1 MTRCLLRAAAGATCV
16 LPLLGCPSA
25 PKEVAYDLARRA
37 GVAERWS
44 TGEVLLFGTQA
55 AEPQQA
61 DGFYREAGGGAGD
74 PFLWTK
80 GEAEVALRWSRV
92 VPRVGILDMAPYR
105 GVRDQSVEVRLNR
118 HRVGQFRLN
127 DARHRYRIVLPAEA
141 QQPGENRLRLVF
153 SATASP
159 AEADPKNADRRQLAA
174 QLWSLVT
181 GPARDAS
188 FEDLL
193 GRDAPRPFGVT
204 ESEGGAPALSLVGP
218 SLVRYAVRLPP
229 GAELRFTP
237 DLHPAARAAAG
248 AASFRV
254 TLEGPDSEGRAPQE
268 LWKRV
273 IGSRDPK
280 GPEVAVS
287 LPGAAGDIVRLG
299 LEVVPT
305 GGSRFAWGVWMAP
318 RILGRGASDPLD
330 PGPHPAKENARAEG
344 LRKSLA
350 RANVLLVI
358 LDAAR
363 AREFGAYGCARATTP
378 EIDRIA
384 GEGVL
389 FEKAFTP
396 AVYTLGAMAS
406 VWTSQYPD
414 RHHGDVSF
422 SSPLPRDRLTLADVL
437 SAQGILTAGF
447 VANPIAGGFN
457 RFDRGFQEFHELWRE
472 LGSGGGVF
480 RQAVP
485 AWLARN
491 KDRRFF
497 AYLHFREP
505 HFPYDPEPP
514 FDTKFGPEGPIPKP
528 ARRDMKWITD
538 VNQGRRALD
547 PEERDHLVRLYDGNL
562 AFADQEVGAL
572 RRALEAEGLW
582 EKTVVIVAAD
592 HGEELFEHGW
602 IGHNVQ
608 LYEPSARVPLVVR
621 FPSGAGPRGLRV
633 GELVDLLDLAPTIAD
648 VFGVLGQG
656 GSDKAF
662 QGKSLLPVALGA
674 PGKPMVLSRTVW
686 DRPCYGLRDGRYAL
700 TVDTRTGEGRLFD
713 TVADP
718 EEAHDLSG
726 KLLLRTAYYRQ
737 TLDHWTRNLA
747 RPVRSGTEEGAVMTR
762 EQCESLKSMGYLPA
776 GLACPER

>member
-1 MTRCLLRAAAGATCV
+1 MTRGLLRAAAGATLV
-16 LPLLGCPSA
+16 LPLLGCPSP

-44 TGEVLLFGTQA
+44 TGEVLLFGTPA

-61 DGFYREAGGGAGD
+61 EGFYREAGGGTGD

-80 GEAEVALRWSRV
+80 GEAEVALRWSSV
-92 VPRVGILDMAPYR
+92 APRVGIVDLAPYR
-105 GVRDQSVEVRLNR
+105 GVRDQSLEVRLNG
-118 HRVGQFRLN
+118 HRVVQLRLN
-127 DARHRYRIVLPAEA
+127 DVRHRYGVELPAEW
-141 QQPGENRLRLVF
+141 QQPGENRLRFVF

-159 AEADPKNADRRQLAA
+159 GDADPKNADRRQLAA

-181 GPARDAS
+181 GPATDAS

-204 ESEGGAPALSLVGP
+204 AAEGGAPSLSLVGP
-218 SLVRYAVRLPP
+218 SLVRYAIRLPP

-237 DLHPAARAAAG
+237 DLHPAARAAAS

-254 TLEGPDSEGRAPQE
+254 TYEGPDSEGHPQE

-273 IGSRDPK
+273 IGSRDLK
-280 GPEVAVS
+280 GPEVVLK
-287 LPGAAGDIVRLG
+287 LPGAAGDIVRVG

-305 GGSRFAWGVWMAP
+305 GGPRFAWGVWTAP
-318 RILGRGASDPLD
+318 RVLGRDASDPLD
-330 PGPHPAKENARAEG
+330 PGPRPAKEDARAQG
-344 LRKSLA
+344 LRRSIA

-363 AREFGAYGCARATTP
+363 AREVGAYGCSRPTTP

-384 GEGVL
+384 AEGVL

-396 AVYTLGAMAS
+396 AVYTLGAMSS
-406 VWTSQYPD
+406 VWTSQHPD

-437 SAQGILTAGF
+437 SGQGILTAGF
-447 VANPIAGGFN
+447 VANPIAGAFN
-457 RFDRGFQEFHELWRE
+457 RFDRGFLEFHELWRE

-480 RQAVP
+480 RRAAQ
-485 AWLARN
+485 AWLAKN

-514 FDTKFGPEGPIPKP
+514 FDTRFGPDGPIPKA
-528 ARRDMKWITD
+528 ARRDMRWITD
-538 VNQGRRALD
+538 VNQGRRPLSL
-547 PEERDHLVRLYDGNL
+547 EEREHLVRLYDGNL

-608 LYEPSARVPLVVR
+608 LYEPSVRVPLVVR
-621 FPSGAGPRGLRV
+621 FPSGAGPRGVRV

-648 VFGVLGQG
+648 VFGLLGGG

-662 QGKSLLPVALGA
+662 QGRSLLPVALGA
-674 PGKPMVLSRTVW
+674 PGKAMVLSRTVW
-686 DRPCYGLRDGRYAL
+686 DRPRYGLRDGRYAL

-713 TVADP
+713 TAADP
-718 EEAHDLSG
+718 DEAHDLSG
-726 KLLLRTAYYRQ
+726 KLQLRAAYYRQ

-747 RPVRSGTEEGAVMTR
+747 RPIRSGAEEAAVMTK
-762 EQCESLKSMGYLPA
+762 EQCESLKGLGYLPA
-776 GLACPER
+776 GFPCREK